1 MLLALSLLNFVFRT
15 LPSSALCNVISRGM
29 TLRSFYP
36 GFIYKVFRILGCNIY
51 SGTSIQRRAKGL
63 AKCAL
68 YRELLYIKV
77 LSCIFYY

>member
-15 LPSSALCNVISRGM
+15 LPSSVLCNVISRGM

-36 GFIYKVFRILGCNIY
+36 SFKVFRILGYTVEPQY
-51 SGTSIQRRAKGL
+51 SEGPRDWQNVFAIRKFG
-63 AKCAL
+63 
-68 YRELLYIKV
+68 YMKV